1 MLADRLSQVGDA
13 GVQRLER
20 RVAQVA
26 ETLERQRAES
36 VSGMEERLERGRD
49 RDAEPAPDASRAT
62 PRASARVL
70 EARLQELAHRIDD
83 AVASARDK
91 LARLEELADA
101 VCREGFPA
109 GTRTVAP

>member
-36 VSGMEERLERGRD
+36 VSGMEERLSAAETEIRSRLQTVA
-49 RDAEPAPDASRAT
+49 RDAEAERA
-62 PRASARVL
+62 VL

-83 AVASARDK
+83 AVASARDR
-91 LARLEELADA
+91 LARLEEL
-101 VCREGFPA
+101 R
-109 GTRTVAP
+109 TR